1 MPVPICIDTTFK
13 RENKMKNF
21 YNYIKAFC
29 LFSCCFLLAVFVLI
43 VTMIVSSGQ
52 YEDLII
58 IPIFI
63 PVLVLFFIMALF
75 LLRYYRKMV
84 IDVKF
89 DGDNVLLITNK
100 EIHSINNKHIVQVKE
115 DFSTCI
121 TYIKYDDGKIK
132 KDFKYQMKYFPFK
145 TYRLNIDEMKKH
157 MPYTEF
163 I

>member
-1 MPVPICIDTTFK
+1 MIDVI
-13 RENKMKNF
+13 ENGKMKNF

-29 LFSCCFLLAVFVLI
+29 LFSYCFLFAVFLLI

-52 YEDLII
+52 YENLII

-63 PVLVLFFIMALF
+63 LVSGLFILMESL
-75 LLRYYRKMV
+75 LLRYYRNMV

-89 DGDNVLLITNK
+89 DGDNVLLVTNK
-100 EIHSINNKHIVQVKE
+100 EIHSINNKYIVQVKE

-121 TYIKYDDGKIK
+121 TYIRYDDGKIK

-157 MPYTEF
+157 MSYTEF

>member
-1 MPVPICIDTTFK
+1 
-13 RENKMKNF
+13 MKNF
-21 YNYIKAFC
+21 YKYIKAVC
-29 LFSCCFLLAVFVLI
+29 LFGCCFLLAVFVLI

-100 EIHSINNKHIVQVKE
+100 EIHSINNKHILQVKE

-121 TYIKYDDGKIK
+121 TYIRYDDGKIK
-132 KDFKYQMKYFPFK
+132 KNFKYQMKYFPFK

-157 MPYTEF
+157 MPCTEF
-163 I
+163 IWAEKL

>member
-1 MPVPICIDTTFK
+1 
-13 RENKMKNF
+13 MKYF
-21 YNYIKAFC
+21 YKYIKAFC
-29 LFSCCFLLAVFVLI
+29 VFTHCFLLAMFLLI
-43 VTMIVSSGQ
+43 VTMIVLSGQ

-63 PVLVLFFIMALF
+63 LVSGLFVFIESL

-121 TYIKYDDGKIK
+121 TYIRYDDGIIK